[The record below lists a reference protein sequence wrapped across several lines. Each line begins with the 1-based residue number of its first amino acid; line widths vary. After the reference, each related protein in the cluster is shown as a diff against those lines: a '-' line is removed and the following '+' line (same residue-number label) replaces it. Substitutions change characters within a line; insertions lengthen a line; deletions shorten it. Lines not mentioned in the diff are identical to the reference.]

1 MKGKKL
7 SMREIRK
14 ILQYRLELHVSAEKT
29 AQALH
34 KVKGVTIIETLKR
47 FHNKNFHWPHPSDI
61 TDSALEAIL
70 YPPKSV
76 FKADFALP
84 DIKSF

>member
-29 AQALH
+29 AQA
-34 KVKGVTIIETLKR
+34 VV
-47 FHNKNFHWPHPSDI
+47 
-61 TDSALEAIL
+61 
-70 YPPKSV
+70 
-76 FKADFALP
+76 
-84 DIKSF
+84 